1 MAIGFRKLSAVCA
14 AMVALVG
21 FGSGTAKAFSAA
33 QQKSN
38 VTQNAPLVL
47 EHGAVSGTIELAEHY
62 SHSSHASHHSHYSS
76 RY

>member
-21 FGSGTAKAFSAA
+21 FGSGNASAFSTA
-33 QQKSN
+33 QQQSN
-38 VTQNAPLVL
+38 VTQNSPLIL
-47 EHGAVSGTIELAEHY
+47 EHGAVSGTIEIAGHY